1 LLAIYGS
8 AFRKKFKSKI
18 SNSNVLHLEAS
29 TSNSVPAIST
39 AGGSLEHPPNF
50 NLPIP
55 PPGRDGDLI
64 AFGNTV
70 VVMIDSYHGEEYR
83 IIDMTT
89 PITEHT
95 KEEMPLYY
103 YYSKH
108 GIKIIHWW
116 AAVMGC
122 ESRKSNVE

>member
-1 LLAIYGS
+1 MAAPLE
-8 AFRKKFKSKI
+8 KNSKAKYRI
-18 SNSNVLHLEAS
+18 RTSSTLRPRPQILSLQFLQQGDRSNY
-29 TSNSVPAIST
+29 
-39 AGGSLEHPPNF
+39 PPNF